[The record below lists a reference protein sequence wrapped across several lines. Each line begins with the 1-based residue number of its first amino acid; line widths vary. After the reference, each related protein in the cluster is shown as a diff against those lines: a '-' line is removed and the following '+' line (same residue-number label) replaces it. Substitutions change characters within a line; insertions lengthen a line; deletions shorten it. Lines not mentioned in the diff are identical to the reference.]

1 MLKIHNTFNGNKQVF
16 KPLDGNHV
24 RIYVCGM
31 TVYDYCHLGHARVM
45 VGFDTIVRY
54 LRYRGYDVTYVRNI
68 TDIDDKIIDRAN
80 QLGESIHTLTDRYI
94 KYMNEDLDAL
104 YVMKPD
110 HEPRAT
116 EYISQIIEMIETLV
130 ERGYAYPADNGDVYY
145 RVRKF
150 KDYGKLSGTQ
160 LDDLLAGARIAPDEM
175 KDDPVDFVL
184 WKGSKA
190 GEPSWASP
198 WGSGRPGWHIECSAM
213 STCLLGS
220 HFDIHGGGMDLIF
233 PHHENEI
240 AQSEAATDEKF
251 VNVWMHNG
259 FLEINNQKMAKSL
272 HNFLTIREVLAK
284 DTDPA
289 KMGEILRFMFLLSHY
304 RSPFSYSDQSLDNAK
319 AALTR
324 IYLALHKAEQSGIG
338 CAGQADEKFIARFR
352 DAMDDDFNTPEG
364 LAVLFD
370 CVRDLNRAFDTQ
382 SQDQIALLYKTVLEL
397 VDALGVAN
405 LDRERFL
412 GMGHAVDDDGIA
424 DLVSQREKARR
435 DKQWALADQIREQ
448 LTGLGV
454 EVEDRSDGTSSWRKI

>member
-80 QLGESIHTLTDRYI
+80 QLGEPIHTLTDRYI

-352 DAMDDDFNTPEG
+352 EAMDDDFNTPEG

-397 VDALGVAN
+397 VNALGVAN

-412 GMGHAVDDDGIA
+412 GMGHAVDDDGIGE
-424 DLVSQREKARR
+424 LVSQREKARR